1 MNIVIYQM
9 DIVAGDP
16 KANRQKVSRWL
27 GEQALENVDLVML
40 PEMWTTAY
48 TLPELRDIAEDP
60 ADSETIRFL
69 QDAAKR
75 YHVHIM
81 GGSMAVKQNG
91 KVYNRAVVINNIG
104 ELVYDY
110 DKIHLVPMLNEPAY
124 LSGGHDP
131 VKVFELDGVKMG
143 VVICY
148 DLRFPEIIRS
158 LALQGCEL
166 LFIPAEWPD
175 SRRSHWDVLSM
186 ARAVEN
192 QMYVVTCNRP
202 GSYDGI
208 TFAGSSAFIDP
219 WGNVLQK
226 GSVEHEETL
235 QKTLDLSNVADVRKN
250 VPVFDSRVP
259 ELYE

>member
-1 MNIVIYQM
+1 MNIAVYQM
-9 DIVAGDP
+9 DIIAGDP
-16 KANRQKVSRWL
+16 EANRKKVRQWL
-27 GEQALENVDLVML
+27 GEQELGEVDVVML

-48 TLPELRDIAEDP
+48 TLPELGEIAEDP
-60 ADSETIRFL
+60 GDSETIRFL
-69 QDAAKR
+69 QEAAKR
-75 YHVHIM
+75 HHVHIM
-81 GGSMAVKQNG
+81 GGSIAVKRNG
-91 KVYNRAVVINNIG
+91 EVYNRALVIDNTG
-104 ELVYDY
+104 ALVYEY
-110 DKIHLVPMLNEPAY
+110 DKMHLVPMLNEPAY
-124 LSGGHDP
+124 LSGGREP
-131 VKVFELDGVKMG
+131 VKVFELGGIKMG

-175 SRRSHWDVLSM
+175 SRRNHWDVLSI

-202 GSYDGI
+202 GEYDNI

-235 QKTLDLSNVADVRKN
+235 REILDLSNVADVRKN

-259 ELYE
+259 DLYE

>member
-1 MNIVIYQM
+1 MNIAVYQM

-16 KANRQKVSRWL
+16 EANRQKVSRWL
-27 GEQALENVDLVML
+27 REQDLGRVDMVML

-60 ADSETIRFL
+60 ADSKTIRFL

-91 KVYNRAVVINNIG
+91 KVYNRAIVINNIG

-110 DKIHLVPMLNEPAY
+110 DKMHLVPMLNEPAY
-124 LSGGHDP
+124 LSGGREP

-226 GSVEHEETL
+226 GSVENEETL
-235 QKTLDLSNVADVRKN
+235 RETLDLSNVADVRKN

>member
-1 MNIVIYQM
+1 MNIAVYQM
-9 DIVAGDP
+9 DIVAGEP
-16 KANRQKVSRWL
+16 ELNREKVRRWL
-27 GEQALENVDLVML
+27 REQELGEVDLLML

-48 TLPELRDIAEDP
+48 TLPELGEIAEDP

-69 QDAAKR
+69 QNAAVH
-75 YHVHIM
+75 YQVHIM
-81 GGSMAVKQNG
+81 GGSIAVKENR
-91 KVYNRAVVINNIG
+91 KVYNRAIVIDNRG
-104 ELVYDY
+104 EVIYEY
-110 DKIHLVPMLNEPAY
+110 DKMHLVPMLNEPAY
-124 LSGGHDP
+124 LSGGREP
-131 VKVFELDGVKMG
+131 VKVFELGGVKMG

-175 SRRSHWDVLSM
+175 SRRSHWDVLSV

-219 WGNVLQK
+219 WGNLLQK
-226 GSVEHEETL
+226 GSVDREETL
-235 QKTLDLSNVADVRKN
+235 RETLDLSNVAEVRKN

>member
-1 MNIVIYQM
+1 MNIAVYQM

-16 KANRQKVSRWL
+16 ETNRRKVHRWL
-27 GEQALENVDLVML
+27 EEQELGSVDLVML

-69 QDAAKR
+69 QAAAKR
-75 YHVHIM
+75 YHVHII
-81 GGSMAVKQNG
+81 GGSIAVKENTNI
-91 KVYNRAVVINNIG
+91 YNRAIVIDNAG
-104 ELVYDY
+104 TLVYEY
-110 DKIHLVPMLNEPAY
+110 DKMHLVPMLNEPAY
-124 LSGGHDP
+124 LNGGREP

-148 DLRFPEIIRS
+148 DLRFPEIVRS

-202 GSYDGI
+202 GAYDGI

-226 GSVEHEETL
+226 GSVENEETL
-235 QKTLDLSNVADVRKN
+235 QKTLDLANVADVRKN

-259 ELYE
+259 DLYE